1 MAAYRLGRFPALSW
15 RLGAGGAGSG
25 EADSIPPSSPLT
37 ITAYLAAQGG
47 SSKSGRSSE
56 PAATKAPS
64 LMIETDNLTP
74 LPLAILPVLPPAKVP
89 LLPLGQRCRPQELA
103 ASPWPVCELDDLG
116 IWIANDRSAKDV
128 GIVSG

>member
-74 LPLAILPVLPPAKVP
+74 CHLRFCRCF
-89 LLPLGQRCRPQELA
+89 LLRRFRCCHWDNDVALKNWQQALGQCVNSMTSGSGSPTIA
-103 ASPWPVCELDDLG
+103 APKMLE
-116 IWIANDRSAKDV
+116 
-128 GIVSG
+128 